1 MPAAPEVADVQPR
14 RRSVGYVLLLA
25 SVAALGGLL
34 FGYDTAVIAGAI
46 DYLEIHFRLGPGGKG
61 WAVSNVLVGCMFGAA
76 LAGTF
81 SDGLGRKKALLLAA
95 GLFAVSA
102 VGSAVPRNLT
112 ELVAARFVG
121 GFGVGIASMLSPLYI
136 AEVSPAHLRGR
147 LVSLNQITIITGMV
161 VVSVVNWWIARTAH
175 DEAWNVATGWR
186 WMFASETLP
195 AVLFLI
201 CLLFVPESPW
211 WLVKQGR
218 PSEALA
224 ILTRTGGRDRAEWE
238 LEQIREAVAHE
249 RGSLGELSAPG
260 MRMALVVAVVLAVL
274 QQVTGINAVLYYA
287 PTIFKASGTG
297 VTATQALLQTAALQ
311 VVNLAFTLV
320 AIRVVDRAG
329 RRPLLLATSVAM
341 GTSLA
346 LLGAG
351 FALKLAPGWIFLF
364 TLGYVASFAIA
375 MGPVVWV
382 VLAEIFPTRIRGR
395 AMSVAVVAL
404 WIACFAVSQSV
415 PWMFKRL
422 GEPITFWSYGL
433 MCLVA
438 FVFVLRYVP
447 ETKGKT
453 LEQIEQTWRQRA
465 SVAEDGGPGI

>member
-1 MPAAPEVADVQPR
+1 M
-14 RRSVGYVLLLA
+14 
-25 SVAALGGLL
+25 
-34 FGYDTAVIAGAI
+34 
-46 DYLEIHFRLGPGGKG
+46 
-61 WAVSNVLVGCMFGAA
+61 
-76 LAGTF
+76 
-81 SDGLGRKKALLLAA
+81 
-95 GLFAVSA
+95 
-102 VGSAVPRNLT
+102 
-112 ELVAARFVG
+112 AARFVG

-465 SVAEDGGPGI
+465 AVAEDGGPGI